1 MHGCTCTGH
10 NPTMHMHICA
20 RCRSENGHDEATKPN
35 DVLMLER
42 VGAQYGQRELF
53 ETVLYCEAGVGVVV
67 RVGHLPIDASVPRL
81 AGFSPDEG
89 R

>member
-1 MHGCTCTGH
+1 
-10 NPTMHMHICA
+10 
-20 RCRSENGHDEATKPN
+20 
-35 DVLMLER
+35 MLER